1 MRERS
6 VKGASFVFV
15 GGSGGIGLAAA
26 KAIASRG
33 ASVVLVGRDSAR
45 GEEAA
50 RAVREAGAREVAWVS
65 ADVSSVAG
73 VAKAVEEIRASRR
86 AIHGLVHSAMT
97 VSFRRATTADGFELA
112 FGLQY
117 LARYALNRA
126 LVGELA
132 ASGDGRIVH
141 VGGKTPPGLVP
152 DFEDL
157 QFERRRWSLLPALM
171 SSQVLGYL
179 HVQEAAKRWQ
189 GLPVTA
195 SIACV
200 GMTKTESTMR
210 GPFWV
215 RALYGLAGARPERS
229 AENVVRL
236 LTAADA
242 TPARGA
248 VLFDPKRYSPTPLSY
263 DPALARRAWEL
274 SERLVRERGLALG
287 PGRQGGAAQ
296 EADSPAG
303 PIAQNR

>member
-1 MRERS
+1 MEERS
-6 VKGASFVFV
+6 VKDACFVFV
-15 GGSGGIGLAAA
+15 GGTGGIGLAAA
-26 KAIASRG
+26 KAVARRG
-33 ASVVLVGRDSAR
+33 ASVILVGRDRAR

-73 VAKAVEEIRASRR
+73 VAKAVEGIRASRR

-141 VGGKTPPGLVP
+141 VGAKAPSGLTPDL
-152 DFEDL
+152 DDL

-195 SIACV
+195 SVACV
-200 GMTKTESTMR
+200 GMTRTESTMK
-210 GPFWV
+210 GPWWV
-215 RALYGLAGARPERS
+215 RALYSVAGARPERS

-242 TPARGA
+242 RDAHGA
-248 VLFDPKRYSPTPLSY
+248 VLFDPKRASPTPLSY

-274 SERLVRERGLALG
+274 SERLVRERGLELE
-287 PGRQGGAAQ
+287 PSRQGGAAQ
-296 EADSPAG
+296 GADSPASLV
-303 PIAQNR
+303 AQNR

>member
-1 MRERS
+1 MEARS
-6 VKGASFVFV
+6 AWM
-15 GGSGGIGLAAA
+15 
-26 KAIASRG
+26 KAQA
-33 ASVVLVGRDSAR
+33 VAR
-45 GEEAA
+45 IRAA
-50 RAVREAGAREVAWVS
+50 RPV
-65 ADVSSVAG
+65 
-73 VAKAVEEIRASRR
+73 
-86 AIHGLVHSAMT
+86 IHGLVHSAMT

-141 VGGKTPPGLVP
+141 VGGKAPSGLLP
-152 DFEDL
+152 DLDDP

-179 HVQEAAKRWQ
+179 HVQEAASRWR

-200 GMTKTESTMR
+200 GMTRTQNAMS

-215 RALYGLAGARPERS
+215 RALYSVAAVTPERS

-242 TPARGA
+242 SEAHGA
-248 VLFDPKRYSPTPLSY
+248 VLFDPKRFAPTPLAY
-263 DPALARRAWEL
+263 DAALARRAWEL
-274 SERLVRERGLALG
+274 SERLVRERGLSFE
-287 PGRQGGAAQ
+287 PG
-296 EADSPAG
+296 
-303 PIAQNR
+303 